1 MKFRVDRDQIS
12 EAVVWVGRVIPS
24 RSPQPILCGIQI
36 VATNNELTLSGS
48 DLDVRNRE
56 IVPADV
62 IEPGEIIISGR
73 LLADIVRAL
82 PSAPVEFEVNGNRV
96 EITCGRSVF
105 SLQIMATGD
114 YPTPLEIPDATGTI
128 SATDFTTAISQVG
141 LAAAKN
147 DFRHHLTGINFEIDG
162 PHIEIAA
169 TDGNRLAVKKLT
181 WSPSNP
187 KVSTSALV
195 PARYLTDIAKTLN
208 SSEAVTLGLPQSSNE
223 GIIGITAEP
232 RQTTSR
238 TIASNFPAYKSLL
251 EFEPTSIV
259 QINTAALIES
269 IKRVSLVLEHNS
281 PVGLRFENGEACIFG
296 AGGAGERSEAKEFLE
311 SSLSGEDITIGFY
324 PHYLIEGLTAL
335 NAPVTEIQLTA
346 PMKPALFFGKDE
358 VDGQNDE
365 SFQYLLLPR
374 RMD

>member
-1 MKFRVDRDQIS
+1 VKFRVDRDQITD
-12 EAVVWVGRVIPS
+12 AVVWVGRVIPS
-24 RSPQPILCGIQI
+24 RSPQPILCGIHI
-36 VATNNELTLSGS
+36 VAANNELTLSGS

-56 IVPADV
+56 IVSADV
-62 IEPGEIIISGR
+62 IESGEIIISGR
-73 LLADIVRAL
+73 LLADIMRAL
-82 PSAPVEFEVNGNRV
+82 PSAPVEFVVNGNRL

-105 SLQIMATGD
+105 SLQIMASGE
-114 YPTPLEIPDATGTI
+114 YPTPLEVPETTGTI
-128 SATDFTTAISQVG
+128 SAQDFTTAISQVG
-141 LAAAKN
+141 LAAARN
-147 DFRHHLTGINFEIDG
+147 DFRHHLTGINFEIEG
-162 PHIEIAA
+162 SHIEIAA

-181 WSPSNP
+181 WAPTNN
-187 KVSTSALV
+187 KLSTSALV
-195 PARYLTDIAKTLN
+195 PARYLTDIAKTL
-208 SSEAVTLGLPQSSNE
+208 STSDSVTLSLPQANE

-251 EFEPTSIV
+251 DFEPTSIV
-259 QINTAALIES
+259 QINTAQLIES

-311 SSLSGEDITIGFY
+311 CTLSGEDITIGFY
-324 PHYLIEGLTAL
+324 PHYLIEGLSSL
-335 NAPVTEIQLTA
+335 NTTITEIQLTA
-346 PMKPALFFGKDE
+346 PMKPGLFFGKDE
-358 VDGQNDE
+358 IDGQVDD